1 MVFRLSS
8 AFLNS
13 HCNVISYKLNLYLYV
28 TAYTARVKLMVS
40 SILLQAS
47 ERVAQNLESLRSNQT
62 LENFSNLSTIA
73 KNVCDNGGLVHV
85 NPLNF

>member
-1 MVFRLSS
+1 M
-8 AFLNS
+8 
-13 HCNVISYKLNLYLYV
+13 
-28 TAYTARVKLMVS
+28 TAYTARVKLMVN

-47 ERVAQNLESLRSNQT
+47 ERVAQNLGSLRSNRT

-73 KNVCDNGGLVHV
+73 KNVCDNGGLVHI